1 MLAAIQEFMSAN
13 ATLVLV
19 AIAAVVAIIAFTIY
33 RRNNGS
39 TGTVPVPTPSHDL
52 EGMESLSTVCD
63 MSSGMCHPQTL
74 TPEQEQQIMMQ
85 QQMMMQQMQMQQAQ
99 QAQQGQQEQGQ
110 EQGPEQGQE
119 QQ

>member
-19 AIAAVVAIIAFTIY
+19 AIAAVVAIIAFAIY

-39 TGTVPVPTPSHDL
+39 TVTAPVPTPSHDL
-52 EGMESLSTVCD
+52 DGMESLSTVCD

-85 QQMMMQQMQMQQAQ
+85 QQMMMQQMQMQQEQ
-99 QAQQGQQEQGQ
+99 SQGQG
-110 EQGPEQGQE
+110 QGPEHGQE
-119 QQ
+119 QQQQ